1 MYVIQAHQ
9 DWPCCLA
16 CRRPVKL
23 QYIFANYMST
33 KRLCVLLLIALNDHK
48 ASGVC
53 SAGQTDPNIYCL
65 FMFMYIQHAQ
75 TPTDLNLKHYQYK
88 ISNNFLPT
96 YDYGTPLAQSSSS
109 HFFKA
114 NQLKAFAITNSRI
127 TIHQQIKKH

>member
-1 MYVIQAHQ
+1 MDSAYLSPQQKRKQKNGAHKPFGLGSTKFISCLNSKTLLTSNDMYVIQAHQ

-53 SAGQTDPNIYCL
+53 RPD
-65 FMFMYIQHAQ
+65 
-75 TPTDLNLKHYQYK
+75 
-88 ISNNFLPT
+88 
-96 YDYGTPLAQSSSS
+96 
-109 HFFKA
+109 
-114 NQLKAFAITNSRI
+114 
-127 TIHQQIKKH
+127 